1 MTTPDDE
8 HDEAGGDAIRRL
20 NDSRI
25 ENDAEDGAGGDD
37 PASRRRIHTASFSG
51 GRDSRPSR
59 SVVEAVAEATG
70 RDATALRPLYDVV
83 DADALDALLDPAGYR
98 SSDLRWG
105 RVTFRYEG
113 CDVAVHA
120 DGRTVVLPPETDERR
135 G

>member
-8 HDEAGGDAIRRL
+8 HDEAGGDAIGRL
-20 NDSRI
+20 TDGRNGDGGEI
-25 ENDAEDGAGGDD
+25 DDGA
-37 PASRRRIHTASFSG
+37 ASGRRIHTASFSG
-51 GRDSRPSR
+51 GRDSRPSW

-83 DADALDALLDPAGYR
+83 DADALDALLDPASYR

-105 RVTFRYEG
+105 RVSFRYEG

-120 DGRTVVLPPETDERR
+120 DGRVVVLPPETDARR